1 MAHSVGLEKTTIQD
15 LDYGAFQG
23 RIEMTNLEGKV
34 AEIRLSRVNWQS
46 YLQGQMINQKQFDF
60 ISHLDN
66 ATTTE
71 ARTRVVNEFKGEVC
85 DLLILTR
92 FSGCALV
99 CLNFESH
106 FQGAD
111 AAEETSRVELF
122 RQYFDSKSE
131 NIWNHFFNFLQ
142 RTDLICVYQVSKII
156 TKFACWSTQRIDEKS
171 LIYFFDWL
179 LEKLQQ
185 PNNEYLQTVA
195 RNLQMLLRVRDYRS
209 TFVTK
214 QGVDVLIRV
223 LSNKETNCELY
234 YQLIFCLW
242 CLSFNGD
249 LVQIMVKN
257 PTLLPAVCDA
267 FCDAEREKV
276 LRICMAFLRSVLEK
290 LDDPALMRECSL
302 RMVQCKAL
310 KRLELLSQKDLS
322 HDPEMTEDLKFLQET
337 LKASVQDVSSL
348 EEYTTELTSGRL
360 EWSPVHKSEKF
371 WRENAV
377 KFTEN
382 NYELLKMLVYL
393 MESSTETVILS
404 VAAHDVGEF
413 VRHYPRGKQVID
425 QLGGKQVVMSLLQ
438 HHDPSV
444 RYNALL
450 ALQKIMVHNW
460 EYLGKQ
466 LETQKAT
473 SGASSTS
480 VAKVK

>member
-1 MAHSVGLEKTTIQD
+1 YL
-15 LDYGAFQG
+15 
-23 RIEMTNLEGKV
+23 
-34 AEIRLSRVNWQS
+34 RLS
-46 YLQGQMINQKQFDF
+46 GI
-60 ISHLDN
+60 
-66 ATTTE
+66 
-71 ARTRVVNEFKGEVC
+71 
-85 DLLILTR
+85 IL
-92 FSGCALV
+92 
-99 CLNFESH
+99 FEKCNV
-106 FQGAD
+106 F
-111 AAEETSRVELF
+111 E
-122 RQYFDSKSE
+122 
-131 NIWNHFFNFLQ
+131 
-142 RTDLICVYQVSKII
+142 VSKII
-156 TKFACWSTQRIDEKS
+156 TKFACWSTQHIDEKS
-171 LIYFFDWL
+171 LNYFFGWL

-195 RNLQMLLRVRDYRS
+195 RNLQMLLRVRDYRN

-214 QGVDVLIRV
+214 QGVDVLIKV

-242 CLSFNGD
+242 CLSFNAN
-249 LVQIMVKN
+249 LVQVMVKN
-257 PTLLPAVCDA
+257 PTLLPAVCDV

-290 LDDPALMRECSL
+290 LDDPAVMRECSL

-393 MESSTETVILS
+393 MESSTEAVILS

-466 LETQKAT
+466 LETQKTAP
-473 SGASSTS
+473 SASSTS
-480 VAKVK
+480 TAKVK